1 MPKFSKFVKD
11 NIVIVIAVAVVV
23 IFVAGVSAYNFY
35 SKGGSSLFGSLSANA
50 AGNKAVNYINDNYLK
65 TTGKAVF
72 ESSTPDSTMYLV
84 KFKVTMQGKTQE
96 DSAYVTKDGK
106 YLFPQMQGVPI
117 DLTQNVV
124 DNTAS
129 SSGTGNQVTSC
140 DKVKKS
146 SSPLVE
152 AFIVSSC
159 PYGLQMQRVLANVV
173 QNIPAAKN
181 NIKIEYIGSV
191 SNGKITSMHGD
202 EEAQE
207 NLRQICIRQEQ
218 PALYWNYVSCYMK
231 KTAGTMSNG
240 MPIGDSKGC
249 LASTGVN
256 SANLNSCMS
265 DASRGLKY
273 AQVDFDA
280 ANKYNVSGSPTL
292 IVGGDTVSEFG
303 FGGRTADALK
313 SIICCASSTKPSFCS
328 QTLSKDTANTSFA
341 ATYATAAAAGG
352 SASPASNT
360 NCAPAAQ

>member
-1 MPKFSKFVKD
+1 MSKFSIFVKD
-11 NIVIVIAVAVVV
+11 NIVIVVAVAVVV
-23 IFVAGVSAYNFY
+23 VFVAGVSVYNLY
-35 SKGGSSLFGSLSANA
+35 SKGGSGLFGTLSADA

-72 ESSTPDSTMYLV
+72 ESASSDSTLYLV

-106 YLFPQMQGVPI
+106 YLFPQMQGIPI
-117 DLTQNVV
+117 DLTQSAA
-124 DNTAS
+124 TAAS
-129 SSGTGNQVTSC
+129 SSGGGNKATTAAAL
-140 DKVKKS
+140 KKS
-146 SSPLVE
+146 DKPLVE

-173 QNIPAAKN
+173 QNIPAAKS
-181 NIKIEYIGSV
+181 NIKVEYIGSV

-249 LASTGVN
+249 VASTGV
-256 SANLNSCMS
+256 SQASLSGCMT

-273 AQVDFDA
+273 AQADFDLA
-280 ANKYNVSGSPTL
+280 DKYGVSGSPTL
-292 IVGGDTVSEFG
+292 IVGGDTVDEFS

-313 SIICCASSTKPSFCS
+313 TIICDASNTKPSYCS
-328 QTLSKDTANTSFA
+328 QTLSKDSANTSFA
-341 ATYATAAAAGG
+341 ATYSSGSSAT
-352 SASPASNT
+352 SASNT
-360 NCAPAAQ
+360 NCAPAQ